1 MRRFPSLTV
10 VRTELRPWWRT
21 RPLRGIALGWFLAIL
36 ITVLLL
42 LVPTPFPIW
51 GYLVF
56 PIAWVSDGIS
66 TTRVLATVAFDVL
79 TLLGVIAALV
89 SSPWISAGSRRPAP
103 GSRAGAGELLLAAWA
118 RSLAAWTPVAP
129 LLIAATALGGA
140 TWSALIL
147 LLIFLTALTGAWC
160 GIGLGAAALVRGGA
174 GAGPGRRRPA
184 RTGRADRLADE
195 RRRPPA
201 AHGHL
206 DPARHQPRR
215 GSLRCR
221 APLDPHEPVG
231 DVRHRRRRR
240 PGPHRRRGADEPGDR
255 AHVVRLPGHGTDPG
269 RHRTRAL
276 RPARTPV
283 RGPRPSRRRGRRAGR
298 RRTVGAAG
306 AGSNSTDIPTSV
318 WPPSAFPGREANTIV
333 DIRRVAASA
342 APSPTSQE
350 PP

>member
-1 MRRFPSLTV
+1 MRRSPSLTA
-10 VRTELRPWWRT
+10 VRAELRPWWRT
-21 RPLRGIALGWFLAIL
+21 RPLRSIALGWSLAIL

-174 GAGPGRRRPA
+174 AEIG
-184 RTGRADRLADE
+184 
-195 RRRPPA
+195 
-201 AHGHL
+201 
-206 DPARHQPRR
+206 
-215 GSLRCR
+215 
-221 APLDPHEPVG
+221 
-231 DVRHRRRRR
+231 
-240 PGPHRRRGADEPGDR
+240 R
-255 AHVVRLPGHGTDPG
+255 AHV
-269 RHRTRAL
+269 
-276 RPARTPV
+276 
-283 RGPRPSRRRGRRAGR
+283 
-298 RRTVGAAG
+298 
-306 AGSNSTDIPTSV
+306 
-318 WPPSAFPGREANTIV
+318 
-333 DIRRVAASA
+333 
-342 APSPTSQE
+342 
-350 PP
+350 

>member
-1 MRRFPSLTV
+1 MRRSPSLTA
-10 VRTELRPWWRT
+10 VRAELRPWWRT
-21 RPLRGIALGWFLAIL
+21 RPLRSIALGWSLAIL

-174 GAGPGRRRPA
+174 AARALALAVVGLLALGGPTAWLMSAADHPRPTATWILPATSPVVGVSDVVHRSTRTNLWETFAIAVDDARVRTGDGARTSPGTAPMWSVCLGAALALGGAG
-184 RTGRADRLADE
+184 LALS
-195 RRRPPA
+195 A
-201 AHGHL
+201 
-206 DPARHQPRR
+206 
-215 GSLRCR
+215 
-221 APLDPHEPVG
+221 
-231 DVRHRRRRR
+231 
-240 PGPHRRRGADEPGDR
+240 
-255 AHVVRLPGHGTDPG
+255 
-269 RHRTRAL
+269 
-276 RPARTPV
+276 
-283 RGPRPSRRRGRRAGR
+283 RRGRRCEDRARPAGAEGGAADAGR
-298 RRTVGAAG
+298 
-306 AGSNSTDIPTSV
+306 
-318 WPPSAFPGREANTIV
+318 
-333 DIRRVAASA
+333 
-342 APSPTSQE
+342 
-350 PP
+350 

>member
-1 MRRFPSLTV
+1 MRRSPSLTA
-10 VRTELRPWWRT
+10 VRAELRPWWRT
-21 RPLRGIALGWFLAIL
+21 RPLRSIALGWSLAIL

-174 GAGPGRRRPA
+174 AARALALAVVGLLALGGPTAWLMSAADHPRPTATWILPATSPVVGVSDVVHRSTRTTLWETFAIAVDDARVRTGDGARTSPGTAPMWSVCLGAALALGGAG
-184 RTGRADRLADE
+184 LALS
-195 RRRPPA
+195 A
-201 AHGHL
+201 
-206 DPARHQPRR
+206 
-215 GSLRCR
+215 
-221 APLDPHEPVG
+221 
-231 DVRHRRRRR
+231 
-240 PGPHRRRGADEPGDR
+240 
-255 AHVVRLPGHGTDPG
+255 
-269 RHRTRAL
+269 
-276 RPARTPV
+276 
-283 RGPRPSRRRGRRAGR
+283 RRGRRCEDRARPAGAEGGAADAGR
-298 RRTVGAAG
+298 
-306 AGSNSTDIPTSV
+306 
-318 WPPSAFPGREANTIV
+318 
-333 DIRRVAASA
+333 
-342 APSPTSQE
+342 
-350 PP
+350 

>member
-1 MRRFPSLTV
+1 MRRSPSLTA
-10 VRTELRPWWRT
+10 VRAELRPWWRT
-21 RPLRGIALGWFLAIL
+21 RPLRSIALGWSLAIL

-160 GIGLGAAALVRGGA
+160 GIGLGAAALVRSGAAARALALAVVGLLALGGPTAWLMSAVDHPRPTATWILPATSPVVGVSDVVHRSTRTNLWETFAIAVDDARVRTGDGARTSPGTAPMWSVCLGAALALGGA
-174 GAGPGRRRPA
+174 G
-184 RTGRADRLADE
+184 LALS
-195 RRRPPA
+195 A
-201 AHGHL
+201 
-206 DPARHQPRR
+206 
-215 GSLRCR
+215 
-221 APLDPHEPVG
+221 
-231 DVRHRRRRR
+231 
-240 PGPHRRRGADEPGDR
+240 
-255 AHVVRLPGHGTDPG
+255 
-269 RHRTRAL
+269 
-276 RPARTPV
+276 
-283 RGPRPSRRRGRRAGR
+283 RRGRRCEDRARPAGAEGGAADAGR
-298 RRTVGAAG
+298 
-306 AGSNSTDIPTSV
+306 
-318 WPPSAFPGREANTIV
+318 
-333 DIRRVAASA
+333 
-342 APSPTSQE
+342 
-350 PP
+350 

>member
-1 MRRFPSLTV
+1 MRRSPSLTA
-10 VRTELRPWWRT
+10 VRAELRPWWRT
-21 RPLRGIALGWFLAIL
+21 RPLRSIALGWSLAIL

-160 GIGLGAAALVRGGA
+160 GIGLGAAALVRSGAAARALALAVVGLLALGGPTAWLMSAADHPRPTATWILPATSPVVGVSDVVHRSTRTNLWETFAIAVDDARVRTGDGARTSPGTAPMWSVCLGAALALGGA
-174 GAGPGRRRPA
+174 GLALSARCGRRC
-184 RTGRADRLADE
+184 E
-195 RRRPPA
+195 
-201 AHGHL
+201 
-206 DPARHQPRR
+206 
-215 GSLRCR
+215 
-221 APLDPHEPVG
+221 
-231 DVRHRRRRR
+231 
-240 PGPHRRRGADEPGDR
+240 DR
-255 AHVVRLPGHGTDPG
+255 A
-269 RHRTRAL
+269 
-276 RPARTPV
+276 RP
-283 RGPRPSRRRGRRAGR
+283 
-298 RRTVGAAG
+298 AG
-306 AGSNSTDIPTSV
+306 AG
-318 WPPSAFPGREANTIV
+318 R
-333 DIRRVAASA
+333 
-342 APSPTSQE
+342 
-350 PP
+350 